1 MDNHD
6 QLEELDPTPAST
18 PVTAPAPAAAPAPV
32 PMTAAPS
39 QPFPQ
44 FTRFLTGGVIV
55 LVGCLLPF
63 GSSLTTTMV
72 PPNTLH
78 SKVAAVP
85 TKTPAQELADSMK
98 NNTPIPAA
106 AAPVEH
112 KLPAMMGIE
121 TFTGA
126 LWMLFALG
134 LIASM
139 RQCMRDNKIRL
150 KSVMLMLIPAGWAWV
165 KLFEVKS
172 TIPDFDI
179 GAVYKIRMLEHLAQ
193 NIGSGFLLVL
203 IGSSYVAINFIMAI
217 VGAFTSGGKKAEG
230 DAATAGTKS
239 SARRRG

>member
-6 QLEELDPTPAST
+6 QLEELDPTPAS
-18 PVTAPAPAAAPAPV
+18 PPAPAAAPAAA
-32 PMTAAPS
+32 PMPMVAAPS

-63 GSSLTTTMV
+63 GSRLTTTMV
-72 PPNTLH
+72 PANTLT
-78 SKVAAVP
+78 SKTAAVP
-85 TKTPAQELADSMK
+85 AKTAAQELADSMK

-112 KLPAMMGIE
+112 TLPAMMGIE

-165 KLFEVKS
+165 KLFEVKA

-203 IGSSYVAINFIMAI
+203 IGSTYVAINFIMAI
-217 VGAFTSGGKKAEG
+217 VGAFTSGGKKTEG
-230 DAATAGTKS
+230 DSMAGTKS